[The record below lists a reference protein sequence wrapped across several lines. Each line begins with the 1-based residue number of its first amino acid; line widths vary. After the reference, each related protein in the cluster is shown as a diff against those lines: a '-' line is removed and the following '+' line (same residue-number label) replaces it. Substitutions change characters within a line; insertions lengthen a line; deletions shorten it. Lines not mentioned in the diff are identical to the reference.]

1 LPLRSRRREAGTAA
15 KRRPVAIG
23 LALVLVLGAAGL
35 LASGLGGSGAG
46 PLYHTAPVERGDL
59 TTTITASGTLRPLV
73 TVDVGSQLSGQIAE
87 LLADFNDQVKQGQP
101 IARLDARTFE
111 AKVREE
117 RAAVE
122 VARATVLIEEAAV
135 EKAAATLANTKVIF
149 KTMGT
154 FIFKLRL
161 NE

>member
-1 LPLRSRRREAGTAA
+1 MDHLPPRA

-35 LASGLGGSGAG
+35 VASGLGGSGAD

-87 LLADFNDQVKQGQP
+87 LLADFNDQVTQGQP
-101 IARLDARTFE
+101 LARLDARTS
-111 AKVREE
+111 RP
-117 RAAVE
+117 RS
-122 VARATVLIEEAAV
+122 ARSAPPWRWP
-135 EKAAATLANTKVIF
+135 
-149 KTMGT
+149 GP
-154 FIFKLRL
+154 RC
-161 NE
+161 